1 MSAQNEA
8 LEVAESLCKQFEG
21 FSAVPYICP
30 AGYATQG
37 FGTVWKPDGTKVTM
51 NDPPISVETAL
62 EWLDETLQGYA
73 MGVLKVSPNLLK
85 YPQKLGAITDFAY
98 NLGVARYRASTLRSR
113 INEENWPEAVT
124 ELHKWCRGGGKILQG
139 LVRRRAA
146 EAKIVGKC
154 YYAEK

>member
-30 AGYATQG
+30 AGCPTQG

-51 NDPPISVETAL
+51 NDPPISVQTAL
-62 EWLDETLQGYA
+62 EWLDVSLQSYA
-73 MGVLKVSPNLLK
+73 VGVLKASPNLLRH
-85 YPQKLGAITDFAY
+85 PQILGAMIDFAY
-98 NLGVARYRASTLRSR
+98 NLGVARYRASTLKAM
-113 INEENWPEAVT
+113 INAERFPEAAT
-124 ELHKWCRGGGKILQG
+124 ELHKWRRGGGKILAG

-146 EAKIVGKC
+146 ESLYLIS
-154 YYAEK
+154 

>member
-1 MSAQNEA
+1 MNATSEA
-8 LEVAESLCKQFEG
+8 LEVAESLCKRFEG
-21 FSAVPYICP
+21 FSSVPYVCP

-85 YPQKLGAITDFAY
+85 YPQKLGAIIDFAY
-98 NLGVARYRASTLRSR
+98 NLGTARYRASTLRSR

-124 ELHKWCRGGGKILQG
+124 ELHKWRRGGGKILPG

-146 EAKIVGKC
+146 EC
-154 YYAEK
+154 NLL